1 MAGNRQ
7 HRDARERVRDV
18 VRQHGGVMGVTTGL
32 SNRVKA
38 GWATTQTTQTT
49 QTAILA

>member
-1 MAGNRQ
+1 MADNRR
-7 HRDARERVRDV
+7 HRDARERVRNV
-18 VRQHGGVMGVTTGL
+18 VRQHGGVTGVTIGPFH
-32 SNRVKA
+32 RVKA